1 MSKKK
6 KKFRGRVF
14 KIFKENSSKS
24 FNYKQI
30 AARLNISDTQKR
42 TSIIKVLKQL
52 NAQKAIKEIEAG
64 KYILLVNEKKYF
76 EGTLS
81 MKAFGNAY
89 LLMPEYNED
98 VFIAR
103 KNTNRALDGD
113 RVLVYQ
119 IKNKKNEKIEGKV
132 LEILDRSMRDY
143 VGILNRNKDY
153 GFVNVHTPRNSNDF
167 LIEKEELKKFKDG
180 DKVIVNFK
188 DWPKKATSPHGKII
202 KSLGKP
208 GELNTEMNAIMFEYG
223 LEETFSPEVECFA
236 RNLDLRINKKE
247 ISKRKDFRNKTTFTI
262 DPVNAKDFDDA
273 LSFTPLSNGGAEIGI
288 HIADVS
294 HFVQPNTILDEVAF
308 ERATSVYLVDR
319 VVPMLPEILSNEACS
334 LKPKEEKYTFSAVFT
349 VNNKMEIEKEWFG
362 KTIISSD
369 HRFSYEEVQYILD
382 NKDTKVSEEVSLSKK
397 EYTVTKEIFA
407 AILQLDTFAK
417 LLRKK
422 RISKG
427 AISFDRVEVKF
438 NLSKEKKPESIY
450 FKSSKDAHKLVEE
463 FMLLANRRVAEFIGK
478 QKNKSPFV
486 YRVHDLPD
494 EEKLLNLKSI
504 TKNLGYQLNLETNNI
519 NKCLNKLLKEA
530 KGKKEQ
536 ELIDILVIRSM
547 SKAVYSTDNI
557 GHYGLAF
564 ESYTHFT
571 SPIRRYPDILV
582 HRLLDFYSGGL
593 NKINTLILEEACT
606 HSSNREQLASK
617 AERDSIK
624 YMQVKFMQDKIDRR
638 YNALI
643 SGVSERG
650 IYVEII
656 ENKCEGLVK
665 ISEIEGDYFIY
676 EERSHSIIGKR
687 TSKIYRLGDSVKVI
701 LKKTDLVKR
710 QMDFIL
716 DKNNK

>member
-188 DWPKKATSPHGKII
+188 DWPKKASSPHGKII
-202 KSLGKP
+202 KSSGKP